1 MTRQRSELSANHAH
15 AARATGAVR
24 RPWRSHE
31 WCRYFRRNATMLLD
45 IPWASGAGLT
55 LAERDAIA
63 DSIREFQLGESA
75 EGRHFVR
82 AAKAYAAR
90 SGDREYVEAV
100 RLLIGEEQRHAR
112 DLARFLQLADVPLAE
127 ATWADSA
134 FRWLRKRA
142 GVEVC
147 ISVLVTAEIIAKVY
161 YAALGEA
168 TGSPVLRRIC
178 EQILRDEVEHVR
190 FQAERLA
197 ILRAARPR
205 LLVAGLHAAHRAM
218 FAVACL
224 VVWRKHARALRAGGY
239 GLGRFW
245 RSAWSEMRQAQGQ
258 MTPAMP
264 ASHTILSRAVPSA
277 RS

>member
-1 MTRQRSELSANHAH
+1 MTTHRPDVATTHVP
-15 AARATGAVR
+15 AARAPGAAR
-24 RPWRSHE
+24 RPWPSHE

-45 IPWASGAGLT
+45 VPWESGAGVT

-63 DSIREFQLGESA
+63 DSVREFQLGESA

-90 SGDREYVEAV
+90 SGDGAYVEAV

-112 DLARFLQLADVPLAE
+112 DLARFLRLAGVPLAKT
-127 ATWADSA
+127 TWADSA

-147 ISVLVTAEIIAKVY
+147 VSVLVTAEIIAKVY

-197 ILRAARPR
+197 ILRAGRPR
-205 LLVAGLHAAHRAM
+205 LVVAGLHLAHRAM
-218 FAVACL
+218 FALACL

-239 GLGRFW
+239 RFGRFW
-245 RSAWSEMRQAQGQ
+245 RCASSEMRQAVAQ
-258 MTPAMP
+258 MAPICPA
-264 ASHTILSRAVPSA
+264 ASKVFCRSVPSV
-277 RS
+277 RP